1 MNKIVVLGGTFN
13 PLTLAHLEIINE
25 ASKLILNS
33 EKIMLPTNIS
43 YLHSWK
49 KYADEQILPDSLRL
63 KILNFMA
70 VKNNYKIETCELEKT
85 TSKTY
90 DSLNFIKNKYNAS
103 KVYFICGAEKL
114 SEFYKWYKYESLLN
128 EFDFIVF
135 NRNGVDAKEEFE
147 KLSYLK
153 EFKNHFTFL
162 SPKINIDD
170 FSSTKV
176 RKALKNKNDDLL
188 SKYCGKEISEILLKW
203 REENEI

>member
-70 VKNNYKIETCELEKT
+70 VKNN
-85 TSKTY
+85 
-90 DSLNFIKNKYNAS
+90 
-103 KVYFICGAEKL
+103 
-114 SEFYKWYKYESLLN
+114 
-128 EFDFIVF
+128 
-135 NRNGVDAKEEFE
+135 
-147 KLSYLK
+147 
-153 EFKNHFTFL
+153 
-162 SPKINIDD
+162 
-170 FSSTKV
+170 
-176 RKALKNKNDDLL
+176 
-188 SKYCGKEISEILLKW
+188 
-203 REENEI
+203 